1 MHRSICAIQQHVCL
15 LTSMLGKL
23 GVGQDLFAELE
34 PVSVLLVFVTSLS
47 KEGQRN
53 HIMPKEQEW
62 YLRERQRRSIKLIVE
77 FTALSNN

>member
-1 MHRSICAIQQHVCL
+1 M

-47 KEGQRN
+47 EEGERN
-53 HIMPKEQEW
+53 HIRAKEQE
-62 YLRERQRRSIKLIVE
+62 
-77 FTALSNN
+77 